1 MTPSEIQN
9 AGNWDQTTSG
19 PGKCHDLDDSGDSD
33 AYDHCDGDHGEPAS
47 AEALHPFPLSQV
59 LETLASLPQM
69 SA

>member
-1 MTPSEIQN
+1 MTPSM
-9 AGNWDQTTSG
+9 
-19 PGKCHDLDDSGDSD
+19 PGTGIKLLAALVRKCHDIDDSGDSD
-33 AYDHCDGDHGEPAS
+33 AYDHCDGDHGEPVS